1 MKSILIFRS
10 AALGDFILSSPAF
23 AEVRRTFPE
32 HRVLLLTIQ
41 SADKSQQNKVENY
54 AGNTQSMPWVELAKP
69 HLIDEVIA
77 LKSTTNLA
85 YLRRLRQNLSFYHIE
100 KAILMIDV
108 GAPWSGR
115 WMKWLLLRLLIGA
128 VPVLGWRGASNPSQ
142 LKKRGELKHHVHGPL
157 QFLSEMASPKLY
169 KDEELVFDLRP
180 GQEAID
186 WASDWLQEHNLARGK
201 RLLAVAPGSIQP
213 HKRWPLESFKKLIY
227 SILVRYADVQVI
239 VFGTRTDKI
248 LGDELVAIAPER
260 GFNLA
265 GVTSIAQS
273 AALLQRCTLL
283 VGNDGGAMHLGDA
296 MGCKVVSIVPG
307 IEYPD
312 SIEPWHNKAL
322 AVRHPVECSP
332 CYNFVTC
339 PKGHNRCMIELPVER
354 VLECCISVLDR

>member
-1 MKSILIFRS
+1 M
-10 AALGDFILSSPAF
+10 SSPAF

-32 HRVLLLTIQ
+32 HRILLLTIQ
-41 SADKSQQNKVENY
+41 SADKSQQNKVANY
-54 AGNTQSMPWVELAKP
+54 AGDTNSMPWVELARP

-77 LKSTTNLA
+77 LKSTTDFC
-85 YLRRLRQNLSFYHIE
+85 YLWGLRQHLSAYHIE
-100 KAILMIDV
+100 KAILMTDV
-108 GAPWSGR
+108 WAPLRGR
-115 WMKWLLLRLLIGA
+115 CMKMLLLQLLIGP
-128 VPVLGWRGASNPSQ
+128 VPVLGWRGVSSAGQ
-142 LKKRGELKHHVHGPL
+142 LKKMGELKHHVHGPL
-157 QFLSEMASPKLY
+157 QFLSEMVPPKAY
-169 KDEELVFDLRP
+169 KDENLVFDLRP
-180 GQEAID
+180 GQEAND
-186 WASDWLQEHNLARGK
+186 WASYWLQEHDLISGK

-213 HKRWPLESFKKLIY
+213 HKRWPIKSFKKLIE
-227 SILVRYADVQVI
+227 SILVQYVDIQVI
-239 VFGTRTDKI
+239 VLGTSTDKT
-248 LGDELVAIAPER
+248 LGDELVAIAKAR
-260 GFNLA
+260 VFNLA

-339 PKGHNRCMIELPVER
+339 PQGHNHCMTELPIEL
-354 VLECCISVLDR
+354 VLERCISVLEQ